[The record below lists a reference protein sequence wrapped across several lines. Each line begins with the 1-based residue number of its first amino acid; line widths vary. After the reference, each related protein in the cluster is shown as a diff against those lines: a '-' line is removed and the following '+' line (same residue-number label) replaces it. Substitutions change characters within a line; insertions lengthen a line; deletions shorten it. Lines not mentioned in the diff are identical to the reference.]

1 MSVADISIE
10 MKFQRQ
16 WIAGAIGIA
25 IVGVLGAIPARL
37 AIAYSRSPRP
47 EAILVLGG
55 DPKREVAAAQ
65 LARHYPKLNIWVS
78 SGASPGTAKAIFSEA
93 GVSPQQLHLDYRA
106 VDTVTNFTTLV
117 SDFKRRDI
125 QHVFV
130 VTSDFH
136 MTRAKAIATVVL
148 GSQGIAFTPV
158 SVASGGSREAPIRVW
173 RDIGRS
179 VLWIFTGRTGSSI
192 GERLKDER

>member
-1 MSVADISIE
+1 MGFILLLLLLIPVRLSIAAH
-10 MKFQRQ
+10 Q
-16 WIAGAIGIA
+16 A
-25 IVGVLGAIPARL
+25 
-37 AIAYSRSPRP
+37 PRP
-47 EAILVLGG
+47 QAILVLGG
-55 DPKREVAAAQ
+55 DPRREEAAAQ
-65 LARHYPKLNIWVS
+65 LAHHYPDLEVWVS
-78 SGASPGTAKAIFSEA
+78 TGEVRQRSETIFRNA
-93 GVSPQQLHLDYRA
+93 GIADDRVHLDYRA

-117 SDFKRRDI
+117 ADFKRRNI

-158 SVASGGSREAPIRVW
+158 SVSSDRSREAPVRVW

-179 VLWIFTGRTGSSI
+179 VMWIFTGRTGSSI
-192 GERLKDER
+192 GERLKDDQ